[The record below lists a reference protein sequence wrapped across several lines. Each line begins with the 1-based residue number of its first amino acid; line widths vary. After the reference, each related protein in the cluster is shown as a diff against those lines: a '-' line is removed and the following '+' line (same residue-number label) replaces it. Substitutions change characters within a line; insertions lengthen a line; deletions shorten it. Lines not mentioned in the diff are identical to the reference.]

1 MLSET
6 INFEK
11 NKMPDLKKFGA
22 KDAVYIA
29 EKNGLKV
36 SLKGRGKVVYQ
47 SVKAGTDITKGM
59 TVNLVLKLN
68 DKKIKR
74 HINKN

>member
-1 MLSET
+1 
-6 INFEK
+6 
-11 NKMPDLKKFGA
+11 MPDLKKFGA

-59 TVNLVLKLN
+59 TVNLVWN
-68 DKKIKR
+68 
-74 HINKN
+74 